1 MHPFF
6 CKRAFN
12 TKYWKKYITNSS
24 TLVGSVVAMIIV
36 INYVIG
42 GLSRVHLIWLADVTV
57 WFQVSNYSQ
66 LSDFTVQFQPGLHN
80 NYK

>member
-24 TLVGSVVAMIIV
+24 TLIESVVAMVIV

-57 WFQVSNYSQ
+57 RFQVSNYSQ

>member
-1 MHPFF
+1 MLSFF

-24 TLVGSVVAMIIV
+24 TLVGSVVAVVIV

-57 WFQVSNYSQ
+57 QFQVSDYSQ
-66 LSDFTVQFQPGLHN
+66 LSNFTV
-80 NYK
+80 